1 MFDCDQKKEFDWQR
15 HLLYQ
20 ILINQEKQMS
30 ALANAQAAL
39 AQLQTDVTALVNKP
53 PSGVPEAD
61 VQALADGMTALD
73 ATIPKP

>member
-1 MFDCDQKKEFDWQR
+1 MFDCDHKEEFEWQR

-20 ILINQEKQMS
+20 ILINQERQMS

-53 PSGVPEAD
+53 ATGVSEAD

-73 ATIPKP
+73 ASIPKP

>member
-1 MFDCDQKKEFDWQR
+1 
-15 HLLYQ
+15 
-20 ILINQEKQMS
+20 MS